1 MYINPIY
8 QLLTGAGDLEK
19 ALETMETMRLEGI
32 EPDVITY
39 TSLIKACS
47 IVTTVDPYNH
57 NNNKSSKNNNDDDND
72 DNGSDRMDANKNKAD
87 DNIDDNNNNDCNNN
101 NNHHNIITNSKTNR
115 LKPKTYRFKP
125 LLISGK
131 NPVQLADDLFLE
143 MQQRDNH
150 FSCYIAPNQL
160 TYERYY

>member
-1 MYINPIY
+1 M
-8 QLLTGAGDLEK
+8 LTGAGDLEK

-47 IVTTVDPYNH
+47 LVTTLDPYNH
-57 NNNKSSKNNNDDDND
+57 NNNKSSRNNNDDDND
-72 DNGSDRMDANKNKAD
+72 DNGSDNDDDDVDDNSNDRMDANKNKAD
-87 DNIDDNNNNDCNNN
+87 DYIDDNNNNNNN
-101 NNHHNIITNSKTNR
+101 HNIITNSKTNS
-115 LKPKTYRFKP
+115 LKPQTYRFKP

-131 NPVQLADDLFLE
+131 NPVHLADDLFLE

>member
-1 MYINPIY
+1 M
-8 QLLTGAGDLEK
+8 LTGAGDLEK

-47 IVTTVDPYNH
+47 LVTSVDPYKH
-57 NNNKSSKNNNDDDND
+57 NNNKSNRNNNDDDND
-72 DNGSDRMDANKNKAD
+72 DNGSDVNDDVDDRTDANKNKAD
-87 DNIDDNNNNDCNNN
+87 DTIDDNNNNDYNNN
-101 NNHHNIITNSKTNR
+101 NNQHNIITNSKTNR
-115 LKPKTYRFKP
+115 LKPQTYRFKP